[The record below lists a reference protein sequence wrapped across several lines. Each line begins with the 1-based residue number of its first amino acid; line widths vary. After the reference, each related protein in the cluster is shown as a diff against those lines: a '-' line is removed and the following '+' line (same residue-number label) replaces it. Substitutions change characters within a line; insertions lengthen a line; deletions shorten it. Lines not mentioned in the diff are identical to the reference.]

1 MEKPNTDGTDADMPQ
16 KLITVKTE
24 VLENEQTL
32 LSPSC
37 VDELISNV
45 ICDEMKEKSPK
56 TEIVPR
62 TRTSRRI
69 QERQTDKKT
78 KPSGKAKNVANHEK
92 KNPAKGKTRQKTQ
105 TDPHGNK
112 HSHIENG
119 RTTSAEENNVEDLK
133 NLPPKKRSHRKQKSS
148 TGSGD
153 DDDGDERNDPDY
165 TLPNKTPKK
174 GLRPGRWAKLSSMAS
189 ETKLPFP
196 CTLCNSVLKSATG
209 LKIHMLIHNNFQCK
223 YCGIWLRSQTSL
235 NKHEQRHQLT
245 EPATRYKCKHCDLTW
260 VRKHYHEKHEKLCA
274 GPHTCSHCNKTY
286 SNLRLLK
293 KHKRNRCPGNPYNYQ
308 MSRVMCTYCGKIL
321 LKRNIRDHNIQH
333 TGVSPHT
340 CSVCGQFFRS
350 RRTLLRHERFHK
362 ETGKVNL
369 SDAYRCR
376 YCNKECKSQLYLD
389 FHEKRH
395 QGKNPYQCDKCQETF
410 FHINKYH
417 EHQRIHQGKASQ
429 KCQIC
434 SKTYKNKH
442 SLERHLKTH
451 TKEEAVQC
459 QVCLK
464 LFSTPGNLKVHQRI
478 HTQEVQFPCKYC
490 HRTFV
495 QKSHLQYHEQSHTE
509 RVMYD
514 CPECDAKY
522 TTSYYRDMH
531 LRMKHTKKDLPT
543 CPHCKKI
550 FQAESALKRHIY
562 SVCAPDTEEENIFCR
577 HCGDKMRNTHYLDQ
591 HVKEKHPE
599 YNFVCKI
606 CNYVAGKSS
615 CLKTHMRRHTGER
628 PFKCRHCDR
637 AFKQKT
643 TLKNHERLHT
653 GEKPYK

>member
-1 MEKPNTDGTDADMPQ
+1 MEKPNSDDTDADIQPN
-16 KLITVKTE
+16 LITVKTE
-24 VLENEQTL
+24 PLENEQTS

-37 VDELISNV
+37 VDELISNI
-45 ICDEMKEKSPK
+45 ICDETKEKSTK
-56 TEIVPR
+56 IEIVPR
-62 TRTSRRI
+62 TRASRRI
-69 QERQTDKKT
+69 QERQTDKK
-78 KPSGKAKNVANHEK
+78 PKASRKVKNAANHKKEK
-92 KNPAKGKTRQKTQ
+92 SARGKTRPKTQ
-105 TDPHGNK
+105 GNQ

-119 RTTSAEENNVEDLK
+119 RNTSAKENNVDDLK
-133 NLPPKKRSHRKQKSS
+133 MLPPKKRSQRQKSS

-153 DDDGDERNDPDY
+153 DDDGGGGDEQNDPDY
-165 TLPNKTPKK
+165 TLPDKTPKK
-174 GLRPGRWAKLSSMAS
+174 RLQGGPWSKLSKAS
-189 ETKLPFP
+189 KTNLLFQ

-209 LKIHMLIHNNFQCK
+209 LKIHMLTHNNFQCK
-223 YCGIWLRSQTSL
+223 YCGIQLGSQMSL
-235 NKHEQRHQLT
+235 NKHEQRHRLT
-245 EPATRYKCKHCDLTW
+245 ESTPHYKCKHCDLTW

-274 GPHTCSHCNKTY
+274 GPHTCNHCNKTY

-293 KHKRNRCPGNPYNYQ
+293 KHKRSRCPANSNSYKK
-308 MSRVMCTYCGKIL
+308 SRVMCTYCGKML
-321 LKRNIRDHNIQH
+321 HKRNIKDHSIQH
-333 TGVSPHT
+333 TGVSPH
-340 CSVCGQFFRS
+340 CCCVCGQFFRS

-369 SDAYRCR
+369 SEAYQCR

-389 FHEKRH
+389 FHENRH
-395 QGKNPYQCDKCQETF
+395 QGKSPYQCDKCQETF
-410 FHINKYH
+410 FHVNKYY
-417 EHQRIHQGKASQ
+417 EHQRVHQGKTSQ
-429 KCQIC
+429 KCNIC
-434 SKTYKNKH
+434 SKTYKNNR
-442 SLERHLKTH
+442 SLLRHLKTH

-459 QVCLK
+459 GICLK
-464 LFSTPGNLKVHQRI
+464 MFSTPGNLKVHQRI
-478 HTQEVQFPCKYC
+478 HTQEVQFPCKHC
-490 HRTFV
+490 HRIFV
-495 QKSHLQYHEQSHTE
+495 QKSHLQYHEQSHRE

-562 SVCAPDTEEENIFCR
+562 SVCAPDTEEENLFCR
-577 HCGDKMRNTHYLDQ
+577 HCGDKMKNTLYLDK
-591 HVKEKHPE
+591 HVKEKHAE
-599 YNFVCKI
+599 YNYTCKI

-628 PFKCRHCDR
+628 PFKCGYCDR